1 MDKETLLV
9 ELNKLFIDDI
19 AETIVDKVIFKP
31 KTNEE
36 LQIAVDKWCEYKKG
50 ALKDYG
56 PINTWDT
63 SLITNMEDLF
73 SDKKYF
79 NDDISNW
86 DVSNVTNMWS
96 MFEKARSFN
105 QDISNWN
112 VSNVEDMCD
121 MFNCAVV
128 FNQNIGN
135 WNVSNLEYAGRMFE
149 CAISFNQN
157 LDNWNVSNIDYDT
170 DMFNGSGMK
179 TLPVW
184 YVDC

>member
-1 MDKETLLV
+1 M
-9 ELNKLFIDDI
+9 
-19 AETIVDKVIFKP
+19 
-31 KTNEE
+31 
-36 LQIAVDKWCEYKKG
+36 QIAVDKWCEYKKG

-56 PINTWDT
+56 IISNWDT

-86 DVSNVTNMWS
+86 DVSN
-96 MFEKARSFN
+96 
-105 QDISNWN
+105 
-112 VSNVEDMCD
+112 
-121 MFNCAVV
+121 
-128 FNQNIGN
+128 
-135 WNVSNLEYAGRMFE
+135 
-149 CAISFNQN
+149 
-157 LDNWNVSNIDYDT
+157 IDYDT

>member
-1 MDKETLLV
+1 M
-9 ELNKLFIDDI
+9 N
-19 AETIVDKVIFKP
+19 IFSPNTK
-31 KTNEE
+31 EE
-36 LQIAVDKWCEYKKG
+36 LQKAIDLYYNDESN
-50 ALKDYG
+50 ALEIYG
-56 PINTWDT
+56 SINTWDT
-63 SLITNMEDLF
+63 SQITDM
-73 SDKKYF
+73 SY
-79 NDDISNW
+79 
-86 DVSNVTNMWS
+86 
-96 MFEKARSFN
+96 MFEEATSFN

-121 MFNCAVV
+121 MFSCAVV

-157 LDNWNVSNIDYDT
+157 LDNWNLSNIDYDT